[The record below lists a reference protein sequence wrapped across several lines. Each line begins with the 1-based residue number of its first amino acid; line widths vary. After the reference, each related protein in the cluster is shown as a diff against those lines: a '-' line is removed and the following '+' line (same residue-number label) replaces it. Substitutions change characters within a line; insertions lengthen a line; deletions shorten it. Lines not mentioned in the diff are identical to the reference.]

1 MEQPYIDVF
10 VDALGNK
17 TLWAFTNESLYIA
30 LFGFGSA
37 DMLKAT
43 LFAFAGACI
52 GSFINYG
59 IGRAFSV
66 LQTNG
71 KSNIQQD
78 AYDKWRERFTYAI
91 PLIGLFSWIH
101 LVGILLAAAGFLRV
115 PAKYVLPA
123 LMLGQAFYY
132 YYLYDKYIAL

>member
-10 VDALGNK
+10 MDALGNK

-66 LQTNG
+66 CQTNG
-71 KSNIQQD
+71 VSKIKQD
-78 AYDKWRERFTYAI
+78 VYDKWRGRFTLAI

-101 LVGILLAAAGFLRV
+101 LVGVLVAASGFLRV
-115 PAKYVLPA
+115 PAKYALPA
-123 LMLGQAFYY
+123 LIFGQALFYY
-132 YYLYDKYIAL
+132 YQYDKYIAL

>member
-1 MEQPYIDVF
+1 MEQQYIDVF

-17 TLWAFTNESLYIA
+17 TLWAFTNEARYVA

-43 LFAFAGACI
+43 LMAFAGACI

-66 LQTNG
+66 LQANG
-71 KSNIQQD
+71 TSNIKQD
-78 AYDKWRERFTYAI
+78 VYEKWRGRFTYAI

-101 LVGILLAAAGFLRV
+101 LVGVLVATAGFLRV
-115 PAKYVLPA
+115 PAKYALPA
-123 LMLGQAFYY
+123 LMLGQAVYY
-132 YYLYDKYIAL
+132 YYLYDKFIGL